1 MRGASPEKDSTRPTN
16 LAARMARWSAHHRKK
31 AIFGWLAFAL
41 VAFAIGNS
49 VVKQKEIVSETP
61 DPGSPAARTRFSTR
75 TSSSRRV
82 RAFSFRT
89 RS

>member
-1 MRGASPEKDSTRPTN
+1 MPSAPLEKDSTRPTN

-49 VVKQKEIVSETP
+49 LVTQK
-61 DPGSPAARTRFSTR
+61 
-75 TSSSRRV
+75 
-82 RAFSFRT
+82 
-89 RS
+89 

>member
-1 MRGASPEKDSTRPTN
+1 MKTPIIQNEPDEPSASEPTAAPPEEARRSNN

-49 VVKQKEIVSETP
+49 VVKQKA
-61 DPGSPAARTRFSTR
+61 DRHRDRRAR
-75 TSSSRRV
+75 
-82 RAFSFRT
+82 
-89 RS
+89 